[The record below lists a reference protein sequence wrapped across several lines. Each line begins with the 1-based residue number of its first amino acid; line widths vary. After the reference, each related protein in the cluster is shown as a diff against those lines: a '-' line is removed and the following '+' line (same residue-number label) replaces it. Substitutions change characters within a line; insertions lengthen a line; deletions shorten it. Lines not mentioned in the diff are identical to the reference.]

1 MVDQRSKMME
11 ETVGPQLKQLRQWYD
26 VVARGV
32 EPGSEAQDCLDQVV
46 VAIDIFND
54 ALSRDDTDGIIQ
66 TFDAAVAS
74 LKVAAAARPRREGK
88 PGAPDDRDDASVSKA
103 SAHSLTKPIGD
114 QDNASASD
122 SRGH

>member
-54 ALSRDDTDGIIQ
+54 SLSRDDTDCIIQ
-66 TFDAAVAS
+66 TFDAAVTS
-74 LKVAAAARPRREGK
+74 LKVATAARPRREGK
-88 PGAPDDRDDASVSKA
+88 PVVPDDQSDASVSKA
-103 SAHSLTKPIGD
+103 SVQSLPKTIGE
-114 QDNASASD
+114 QDNAPASD
-122 SRGH
+122 SGAP